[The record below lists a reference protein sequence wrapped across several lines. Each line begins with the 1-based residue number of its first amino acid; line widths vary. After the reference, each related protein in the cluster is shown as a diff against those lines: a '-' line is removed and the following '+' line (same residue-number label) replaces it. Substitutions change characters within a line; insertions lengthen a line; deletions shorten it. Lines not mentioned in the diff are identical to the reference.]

1 MKKILA
7 LFLLL
12 SIASVFADQAVGIE
26 TEKSCLTYPAD
37 FKATIINYQDKT
49 DTFGFSILGPYSS
62 WVTYD
67 EKFVTLPQGEK
78 GTIGLSILPP
88 KNIANGFYNFEV
100 YSYSTTDNSI
110 KAFGNICMAVIEDF
124 QASIKKVE
132 VADEVIPG
140 QAVPLFVTVSNF
152 GSRSMENAKLN
163 VVVNGFGKF
172 TENFNLADGET
183 SVIRV
188 NMPTSDSTVPGKY
201 DVLVSMEFRGA
212 KFSESKSSFAIKSIN
227 EIAKTETRKWSPIA
241 DFRTINVKNIGN
253 VVASK
258 QVEVSVPGIW
268 SYLISAKN
276 AQSIAAGAFTKY
288 VWTVNL
294 LPGESVQLFYTI
306 NYWPILLASIASF
319 FVVSRFYFTI
329 RNVKISK
336 TTFDYGKEFKVALE
350 IKNNTGRPL
359 KNVVIR
365 DFVPAIAKLS
375 GFNMVRPDVLSRK
388 NGVELEWK
396 FAELIPGEERI
407 LTYGLMPLLG
417 TPDYFMLPG
426 AKITGEH
433 EGKMFIDVSDYTK
446 LGGVP
451 EDNARIFEKKT
462 F

>member
-1 MKKILA
+1 MKKLLA

-12 SIASVFADQAVGIE
+12 SVATVFADQAVGIE

-62 WVTYD
+62 WVTYND
-67 EKFVTLPQGEK
+67 RFVTLPQGKK
-78 GTIGLSILPP
+78 GTISLSIIPP

-110 KAFGNICMAVIEDF
+110 KAFGNICMAVIENF
-124 QASIKKVE
+124 RAGIKTVE
-132 VADEVIPG
+132 TAGEVIPG
-140 QAVPLFVTVSNF
+140 QAIPLFVTVNNF
-152 GSRSMENAKLN
+152 GSRSMDNVKLD
-163 VVVNGFGKF
+163 VSVSGLGKF
-172 TENFNLADGET
+172 TKSFNLADGET
-183 SVIRV
+183 SVIRFDI
-188 NMPTSDSTVPGKY
+188 PTADSAVPGKY
-201 DVLVSMEFRGA
+201 DASVSMEFRGT
-212 KFSESKSSFAIKSIN
+212 KVSESKASFSIKEIN
-227 EIAKTETRKWSPIA
+227 EIAKTETKKWSPIA

-276 AQSIAAGAFTKY
+276 AQSFAAGAFTKY

-319 FVVSRFYFTI
+319 FIVSRFYFTI

-336 TTFDYGKEFKVALE
+336 TAFDYGKEFKVALE

-365 DFVPAIAKLS
+365 DFVPSIAKLS

-396 FAELIPGEERI
+396 FDELIPGEERI

-426 AKITGEH
+426 AKISGEH
-433 EGKMFIDVSDYTK
+433 EGKMFIDISDYTK
-446 LGGVP
+446 LGGMP
-451 EDNARIFEKKT
+451 NENAGFEKKA